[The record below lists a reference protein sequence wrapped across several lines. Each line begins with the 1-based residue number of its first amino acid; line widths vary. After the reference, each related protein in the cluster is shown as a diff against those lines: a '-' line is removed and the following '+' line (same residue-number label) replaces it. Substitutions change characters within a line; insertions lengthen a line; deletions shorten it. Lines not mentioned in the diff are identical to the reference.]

1 MNLNKFFAFLYAL
14 FLCIFAAC
22 SDGDKT
28 AGGTTEDAGI
38 IANLNVAGLAQKGP
52 FTKGSA
58 VTVQGV
64 NCKTMESTG
73 ESFEGV
79 VKSDKGDFGVDDVN
93 LSTTCAL
100 FEVTGYYFNELTE
113 KKSSE
118 KMTLKV
124 LTDLENRKNV
134 NINLFTTLECD
145 RVKNL
150 VIEKKMSFAEAKT
163 QAEKEVLAAFNVKT
177 KDGEFAQFEDL
188 NILEKGDGNAALLAV
203 SVMVQS
209 DLNVAKLTE
218 RVNDIATDIAKDGSW
233 DDDKTKTEI
242 AEWAASATAS
252 GKLDTIC
259 KNIEEWDGSDEVSSF
274 ETVVE
279 KFVATVIP
287 DIASSSS
294 IVILSSGSREGSS
307 DSSESVGWSW
317 DVPERS
323 HLNPNIDYDSIVDS
337 RDNRVYKVVRIS
349 VSEKNYS
356 QVWMAENLKY
366 ADSVNT
372 PSLKGSSWC
381 YRDSAK
387 YCEVSGRYYS
397 WAAAIDSV
405 ALAADS
411 VKPRNCGYDRS
422 CGFEGSVQGICPKG
436 WHLPTEREW
445 GNLIEALGGSEEG
458 GKNLK
463 TLTGWDKFGS
473 SEDNNGVDAYGFS
486 SLPTGRRNSKSVY
499 NYGSDVYY
507 WCSDEFN
514 AEDARYMN
522 INNIFTKVYLAVGE
536 KFLGQ
541 SIRCVKD

>member
-1 MNLNKFFAFLYAL
+1 M
-14 FLCIFAAC
+14 
-22 SDGDKT
+22 
-28 AGGTTEDAGI
+28 
-38 IANLNVAGLAQKGP
+38 
-52 FTKGSA
+52 
-58 VTVQGV
+58 
-64 NCKTMESTG
+64 
-73 ESFEGV
+73 
-79 VKSDKGDFGVDDVN
+79 
-93 LSTTCAL
+93 
-100 FEVTGYYFNELTE
+100 
-113 KKSSE
+113 
-118 KMTLKV
+118 
-124 LTDLENRKNV
+124 
-134 NINLFTTLECD
+134 
-145 RVKNL
+145 
-150 VIEKKMSFAEAKT
+150 
-163 QAEKEVLAAFNVKT
+163 
-177 KDGEFAQFEDL
+177 
-188 NILEKGDGNAALLAV
+188 
-203 SVMVQS
+203 
-209 DLNVAKLTE
+209 
-218 RVNDIATDIAKDGSW
+218 
-233 DDDKTKTEI
+233 
-242 AEWAASATAS
+242 
-252 GKLDTIC
+252 
-259 KNIEEWDGSDEVSSF
+259 
-274 ETVVE
+274 
-279 KFVATVIP
+279 
-287 DIASSSS
+287 
-294 IVILSSGSREGSS
+294 
-307 DSSESVGWSW
+307 
-317 DVPERS
+317 
-323 HLNPNIDYDSIVDS
+323 
-337 RDNRVYKVVRIS
+337 YKVVRIS